1 MELSSA
7 LDIAASSHNGVL
19 VTLKRDGR
27 PQLSNIIFVVGQ
39 DGIIRISV
47 TDGRAKTS
55 NLKRDPRVSLYVSRP
70 DFWAYMVIEGDAKL
84 SATAAEP
91 NDATVDELVDVYR
104 SAKGEHPDWEE
115 YRRAMV
121 ADRRLVVRLVPHR
134 AYGMWPKD

>member
-27 PQLSNIIFVVGQ
+27 PQLSNITFVVGR

-55 NLKRDPRVSLYVSRP
+55 NIKRDPRVSLYVSRP
-70 DFWAYMVIEGDAKL
+70 DFWAYMVIEGDAEL
-84 SATAAEP
+84 SATAAAP
-91 NDATVDELVDVYR
+91 DDATVDELVDVYR